1 MLTDMGIC
9 VESANGSGIEFLS
22 EKELSKTH
30 NLCKK
35 QGTSK
40 AGDGIIFWG
49 NVLHYGPESKQD
61 RLFLYAAFGT
71 DKGGKCDSTLCKLES
86 ATQPIYYDT
95 LLQKHEISDKKLT
108 EERDY
113 AKSELKKVRSLAEDD
128 DNIHCVRG
136 VKKDGAFGLFRA
148 IQDSFVAM
156 LQYYYSKKP
165 SSDVFQDS
173 KIKELM
179 VAVCV
184 DRENGHLKLKDMT
197 CTWLEKYL
205 LGGMP
210 SNSNF
215 DDVRE
220 SELASEDLI
229 FSNDITKR
237 CFKDNALTL
246 EVKAKLIQDIQQRG
260 YTTNYNS
267 GLLILMVT
275 QKVLSQFATLH
286 ITTFDRTKPPILR
299 TTNIDCLKKGDTGR
313 ARNEGAYKLRLLYYR
328 LLGHYDIFF
337 SHHKQDQRA
346 ANLNAA
352 YYEAFLL
359 QLCTLRSGR
368 FVVKKSLTESFGV
381 SVDVGRGL
389 YAAWPIVKG
398 DVIGWF
404 PQSDTDESPG
414 NEGNYRYSNDKLE
427 YDNYKQSCLMSQDV
441 DSGTLCCKP
450 LETEAE
456 TMGLAPFINY
466 SKSPNCKALWKVMF
480 HPDADKKDTLANVL
494 VVFATKYIPAGCEV
508 VMDGNLD
515 AELKRME
522 TQEKIALRGKN
533 RRGGKGR
540 FAVNAGVDVKA
551 PEVLPLK
558 RIRNPSALALG
569 QVLEAENTL
578 KRKSTVK
585 KTVPEKKKVEKK
597 ELGKKKE
604 LGRDEDTAKRKRE
617 TKQKGIVQ
625 ESVAKHQKAIP
636 VDAVDVDTRI
646 AKALADQKL
655 EFDTQKVKTDHEAE
669 IEKLKLEF
677 QLQLLAS
684 TNSVYLG
691 CQEQRMV
698 RFVQG
703 EAHNDM
709 VERLQSQRAA
719 HLTREDIA
727 AYMSANPSTMQ
738 FQPNLF
744 YQPYQGGFG
753 SQGVPSYTPHNQL
766 PYHMPLSLPAPPQG
780 INAQVGQ
787 SGPLVLPTTI
797 LQEVPVLK
805 KEGT

>member
-1 MLTDMGIC
+1 MIAAVAERLAIVQKCFDGMEHGFKYIEDIEDALPTAHIEFLKNYYSGAQADDMYNGQRKVVEITADTEGFEEIFKLLQSVLKRSLPHYYPGEILPKVILIQLIKSRKGAKQQIPHMDTVVPIPVVGYLLEGTDLTSICPVDYTDISNPSDDLLSQQGCTREGWLKILYQSYKEYNELSSDDTWNFCSNSIEEQRIFRAMLTDMGIC

-30 NLCKK
+30 NLCKN

-71 DKGGKCDSTLCKLES
+71 DKADSTLCKLES

-113 AKSELKKVRSLAEDD
+113 AKSELKKVLSLAEDD
-128 DNIHCVRG
+128 ENIHCVRG

-260 YTTNYNS
+260 YTANYNS

-299 TTNIDCLKKGDTGR
+299 TTNIDCLKNGDTGR

-381 SVDVGRGL
+381 SLDVGRGL

-404 PQSDTDESPG
+404 PQSDTDESSG

-466 SKSPNCKALWKVMF
+466 SKSPNCKALSMESHVSSRCRQER
-480 HPDADKKDTLANVL
+480 
-494 VVFATKYIPAGCEV
+494 YIGKCTGCLRNKIHSGR
-508 VMDGNLD
+508 MRSSDG
-515 AELKRME
+515 R
-522 TQEKIALRGKN
+522 
-533 RRGGKGR
+533 
-540 FAVNAGVDVKA
+540 
-551 PEVLPLK
+551 
-558 RIRNPSALALG
+558 
-569 QVLEAENTL
+569 
-578 KRKSTVK
+578 
-585 KTVPEKKKVEKK
+585 
-597 ELGKKKE
+597 
-604 LGRDEDTAKRKRE
+604 
-617 TKQKGIVQ
+617 
-625 ESVAKHQKAIP
+625 
-636 VDAVDVDTRI
+636 
-646 AKALADQKL
+646 
-655 EFDTQKVKTDHEAE
+655 
-669 IEKLKLEF
+669 
-677 QLQLLAS
+677 
-684 TNSVYLG
+684 
-691 CQEQRMV
+691 
-698 RFVQG
+698 
-703 EAHNDM
+703 
-709 VERLQSQRAA
+709 
-719 HLTREDIA
+719 
-727 AYMSANPSTMQ
+727 
-738 FQPNLF
+738 
-744 YQPYQGGFG
+744 
-753 SQGVPSYTPHNQL
+753 
-766 PYHMPLSLPAPPQG
+766 
-780 INAQVGQ
+780 
-787 SGPLVLPTTI
+787 
-797 LQEVPVLK
+797 
-805 KEGT
+805 